1 MPVGPPIPVLDHQI
15 LTLSLSGYRPGS
27 SPDRVNICTGMSLP
41 MLTGCHLPY
50 KDQIERREAAQLK
63 KRAGVVPATR
73 PTTPIWH
80 SYIPH
85 EPANFDRNSRAQFA
99 KSPTAQP
106 SGAARSSRRGR
117 RAIGRGRRARR
128 GGCRLVTLSPSFM
141 PRLLTRVPP
150 LLSDLV
156 PCDTGRRRCRR
167 DIRRC
172 RRQGRS
178 GHRRRCRG
186 RRGCRR
192 RWWFLAA
199 CGDECQSGRDHQRF
213 S

>member
-50 KDQIERREAAQLK
+50 KDQIERREAAQLR

-73 PTTPIWH
+73 PTTPIWR

-85 EPANFDRNSRAQFA
+85 EPAHFDRNSRAQFA
-99 KSPTAQP
+99 KSPLAL
-106 SGAARSSRRGR
+106 GAARSSRRGR
-117 RAIGRGRRARR
+117 GRDARR
-128 GGCRLVTLSPSFM
+128 GGCRVVTLSPSFM

-156 PCDTGRRRCRR
+156 PCNTGRRRFRR

-172 RRQGRS
+172 WRQGRS
-178 GHRRRCRG
+178 GYRRRCRG
-186 RRGCRR
+186 RWGCRR

-199 CGDECQSGRDHQRF
+199 CGNECQRGRDHQRV